1 MDKFFSIY
9 YSGEPFQIFSRVHIV
24 SLSIILIIILL
35 IYFNAERLRKS
46 RVDRFAR
53 NFIATGLIATELS
66 FQLWCGIKGV
76 WTVEYNLPFH
86 LCTISTI
93 ICAIMLYKNS
103 YKIYRLA
110 YFWGL
115 GGAIP
120 ALLTPDL
127 SGYGYP
133 HYVFFKFFI
142 LHGLIII
149 AVVYMTFVYKYRLD
163 IKSVFRAFAYINI
176 FALVVVPVDIITG
189 GNYLFLCRKPDAI
202 TPLDYLGPW
211 PWYIIPMELVV
222 LAMFFAFYLP
232 FAIKDHVDRYKSAGS
247 GLSSGL

>member
-1 MDKFFSIY
+1 MDKFFSVY
-9 YSGEPFQIFSRVHIV
+9 YNGKPFQIFSQVHII
-24 SLSIILIIILL
+24 SLLVILILILI
-35 IYFNAERLRKS
+35 IYFNAERLRENK
-46 RVDRFAR
+46 VDRFAR
-53 NFIATGLIATELS
+53 NFIATALVMTEVS
-66 FQLWCGIKGV
+66 FQLWCAFTGV
-76 WTVEYNLPFH
+76 WTAEYNLPFH
-86 LCTISTI
+86 LCSVSTI

-120 ALLTPDL
+120 ALMTPDL
-127 SGYGYP
+127 SGYNYP
-133 HYVFFKFFI
+133 HYVFFKYFI

-149 AVVYMTFVYKYRLD
+149 AVVYMTFVHSYKLD
-163 IKSVFRAFAYINI
+163 TKSVLTAFKDLNL
-176 FALVVVPVDIITG
+176 FALVVIPVDIITG

-211 PWYIIPMELVV
+211 PWYIIPMGLVV
-222 LAMFFAFYLP
+222 LVMFFALYLP
-232 FAIKDHVDRYKSAGS
+232 FAIKGRIDRYKTTGS